1 MRLIL
6 TENIIQFLD
15 VHFPLGEKKNPP
27 LFQAHSNDNIA
38 LFPKVNGV
46 DSEGREGTGG
56 EMWLFRTKQYNS
68 NL

>member
-1 MRLIL
+1 MFIFHWGKR
-6 TENIIQFLD
+6 
-15 VHFPLGEKKNPP
+15 KKPP

-46 DSEGREGTGG
+46 DSEGKEGTGG
-56 EMWLFRTKQYNS
+56 EMWLFHTKQYNS